1 MVHAA
6 YLIAHNLIR
15 SWFDIGKSQIVIV
28 VVSFGVPDTAHV
40 GSERLDGF
48 TVDTAL
54 TKNTLQKLLMPCNR
68 DRFIAVCI
76 KRLVVLCYSLGQ
88 IFPVLRF
95 LDRLIGKLSHH
106 LLCLFKVTLTVN
118 GKTVDVLDDEIK
130 DIARLS

>member
-15 SWFDIGKSQIVIV
+15 SWLDIGKSQIVIV

-54 TKNTLQKLLMPCNR
+54 AKNTLQKLLMPSNR
-68 DRFIAVCI
+68 DCFITTRI
-76 KRLVVLCYSLGQ
+76 KRLAVLRYSLGQ
-88 IFPVLRF
+88 IFPILRF

-106 LLCLFKVTLTVN
+106 LLRFLKVTFTIN
-118 GKTVDVLDDEIK
+118 GKTVDVLDNEIK
-130 DIARLS
+130 DISRLS